1 MSEGATAHGST
12 YKIYWVTWG
21 ILLVITVAML
31 AAEKFHLPRVFLVL
45 FLVVFMLVKATMIT
59 GNFMHLRYEQRN
71 LAFIVAL
78 GLLVTSAILF
88 SFLLESIFLSL
99 FGGAIGAIASM
110 AMGFVRISTMNFAT
124 WSEIVFALFDAV
136 APKHVVEVGAFHGKG
151 TRDMLDWTRRAGAT
165 GRDGRNPGQ
174 GDGRGQGGRLAMGRG
189 RRTAR
194 TAEYVGGSGK
204 ACRTSETLASP
215 RA

>member
-1 MSEGATAHGST
+1 MSEGATAHGNT
-12 YKIYWVTWG
+12 YMIYWVTWA

-88 SFLLESIFLSL
+88 SFLTPESIS
-99 FGGAIGAIASM
+99 
-110 AMGFVRISTMNFAT
+110 VRARR
-124 WSEIVFALFDAV
+124 SEA
-136 APKHVVEVGAFHGKG
+136 APPPTEAAHH
-151 TRDMLDWTRRAGAT
+151 
-165 GRDGRNPGQ
+165 P
-174 GDGRGQGGRLAMGRG
+174 
-189 RRTAR
+189 
-194 TAEYVGGSGK
+194 
-204 ACRTSETLASP
+204 
-215 RA
+215 